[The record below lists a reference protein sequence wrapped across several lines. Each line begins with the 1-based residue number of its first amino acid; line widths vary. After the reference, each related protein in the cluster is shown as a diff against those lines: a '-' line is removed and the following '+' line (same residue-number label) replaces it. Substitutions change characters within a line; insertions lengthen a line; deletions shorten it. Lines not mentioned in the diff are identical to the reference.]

1 MSELA
6 ETANRFTG
14 RLIETP
20 TEALRPKQDAHALPA
35 ALFHFTD
42 AAGLLGILTQKLRL
56 GGRVSARAEDVRRA
70 RERTRNSHPIAR
82 AAGAVTAEI
91 NPEPTRAAV
100 DAALALSAE
109 QAPPP
114 LDRCA

>member
-1 MSELA
+1 MSERA

-20 TEALRPKQDAHALPA
+20 TEALRD
-35 ALFHFTD
+35 
-42 AAGLLGILTQKLRL
+42 
-56 GGRVSARAEDVRRA
+56 
-70 RERTRNSHPIAR
+70 SHPTAR

-100 DAALALSAE
+100 DAPLALPAE
-109 QAPPP
+109 QAPPL